1 MTNKINKD
9 KQNFWMAMA
18 FLIIPLIIFS
28 FFVILPVFK
37 AAVYGLFR
45 WNGMGPLTGPKAGR
59 KTQFV
64 GVQNFIEILTDPIFW
79 KSFKNNVKIIIL
91 SLVIELPIALMLA
104 LIISEKSKANVA
116 LRTVFFV
123 PYVVS
128 EVIAGTVWQFIY
140 SPQYGISTTFL
151 AKLFPAGTDFAF
163 LGRPETVFNAIF
175 IVVIWKYFG
184 LYMILYIA
192 GLQGISDDIREAAAI
207 DGASPLQLNL
217 HIIIPLLLP
226 TIVVTLFFCIVGSLQ
241 TFDIIWAMGKG
252 DPVNSAETMVTYL
265 YKFGFRR
272 TQMGYGSAIAIV
284 IFVICVTFNAVYQ
297 KLINKGNK

>member
-1 MTNKINKD
+1 MINKK
-9 KQNFWMAMA
+9 KQNFWIAMA
-18 FLIIPLIIFS
+18 FLIVPLIIFT

-37 AAVYGLFR
+37 AAVYSLFR
-45 WNGMGPLTGPKAGR
+45 WNGYGPLTGPNAGR
-59 KTQFV
+59 KTAFV
-64 GVQNFIEILTDPIFW
+64 GLENFKEILTDPIFW
-79 KSFKNNVKIIIL
+79 KSFINNVKIIVL
-91 SLVIELPIALMLA
+91 SLVIELPIALVLA
-104 LIISEKSKANVA
+104 LLISSKTKTNVA
-116 LRTVFFV
+116 LRTVFFI
-123 PYVVS
+123 PYVIS

-140 SPQYGISTTFL
+140 SPTYGISTTFL
-151 AKLFPAGTDFAF
+151 ASFFPAGTDFAF

-175 IVVIWKYFG
+175 VVVIWKYFG

-207 DGASPLQLNL
+207 DGASPLQLNVF
-217 HIIIPLLLP
+217 IIIPLLLP
-226 TIVVTLFFCIVGSLQ
+226 TILVTLFFCIVGSLQ

-272 TQMGYGSAIAIV
+272 SQMGYGSAIAVV

-297 KLINKGNK
+297 KLTTKK

>member
-1 MTNKINKD
+1 
-9 KQNFWMAMA
+9 MA
-18 FLIIPLIIFS
+18 FLIIPLIIFT
-28 FFVILPVFK
+28 FFVVLPVFK
-37 AAVYGLFR
+37 AAVYSLFR
-45 WNGMGPLTGPKAGR
+45 WNGMGPLTGPNAGR

-64 GVQNFIEILTDPIFW
+64 GLENFKEILTDPIFW
-79 KSFKNNVKIIIL
+79 KSFGHNVKIIVL
-91 SLVIELPIALMLA
+91 SLLIELPIALVLA
-104 LIISEKSKANVA
+104 LIISTKSKTNIA
-116 LRTVFFV
+116 LRTVFFI

-128 EVIAGTVWQFIY
+128 EVIAGVVWTFIY
-140 SPQYGISTTFL
+140 SPQYGISTTVL
-151 AKLFPAGTDFAF
+151 ASLFPPGTNFAF

-217 HIIIPLLLP
+217 FIIIPLLLP

-272 TQMGYGSAIAIV
+272 SQMGYGSAIAIV

-297 KLINKGNK
+297 RLIKQDN